1 MDGWNIDRLESVVS
15 VLSEANSALYE
26 LENCVRGCNTGA
38 ETYEELQDYLKRLGR
53 RLMLEA
59 EGMPIEEDGRR
70 GRISK

>member
-38 ETYEELQDYLKRLGR
+38 RTYKELQTYLNSLADS
-53 RLMLEA
+53 LHNAA
-59 EGMPIEEDGRR
+59 EWMDTEEDEEEE
-70 GRISK
+70 